1 MGLGGLR
8 WACYHIIIT
17 WQRLEQYSKYFSLQS
32 QALPAGVVKIDDL
45 CWFQHGSP
53 HSLLRPNYKTVFNP
67 IATNLNIL
75 NLPLKFWVGAPTLSI
90 PIKQLLKV
98 WADHF
103 QWHQWLRYAM
113 RFQVP
118 SNHSWLKT
126 VWPFRFAAIP
136 FSSVN
141 SLFCSNPCGTVWP
154 QNHEDNKVANMWGQ
168 VCLKFKN
175 IKETCCKNIPAR
187 PLPTRDST

>member
-103 QWHQWLRYAM
+103 QWHQWLWYAM

-118 SNHSWLKT
+118 SNHIWLKT
-126 VWPFRFAAIP
+126 FDLSGLQQFRFHVSIASFVVIR
-136 FSSVN
+136 VER
-141 SLFCSNPCGTVWP
+141 CGHKIMKT
-154 QNHEDNKVANMWGQ
+154 
-168 VCLKFKN
+168 
-175 IKETCCKNIPAR
+175 IK
-187 PLPTRDST
+187 LPTCEARCV